1 MMIRLTIDG
10 ETVEVPE
17 GTTVLRAAQQA
28 GIDIPTLCDH
38 PELVPYGGCRLC
50 LVEIEGAPALQT
62 SCTLPASNGMVVYTN
77 TPRVREARKLIL
89 TLLFSERNH
98 FCMYCQMSG
107 GDCELQ
113 NAAYREEMTHWP
125 LQPNWQP
132 YPVDASHEDFVLDHN
147 RCILCRRCV
156 RACAE
161 LVGNFTLGVRERG
174 ARSMIIADFD
184 VPLGESSCVSCGTCV
199 QVCPTGAFIDRMSAY
214 KGRETEVERTKSIC
228 VGCSVGCGL
237 EIITRSNQLLRIDGD
252 WEAPVNEG
260 LLCEIGRFRP
270 VKDQRQRIVTPL
282 MRKDG
287 ALKAV
292 TWEEALD
299 YVAGRLKSL
308 AGQDGNGVAAVVS
321 ARLPA
326 EALHLFKQLF
336 ADGLGSDMVTS
347 TDGSVT
353 AVDGELPRGSLD
365 TLKSADCVFVVGADL
380 IEDHQ
385 VAGFFVKRA
394 LPKGTKLVVL
404 DGHDNGLTELAHHV
418 LHPQPGT
425 ERDVLLGIMAAVVE
439 LGLAKGEPESEHSQ
453 HAPDLVSQR
462 TGVSAEALRTVA
474 RLLASA
480 QSPAFVYG
488 NGDAQMAVLLRELA
502 GLVGASDAV
511 VGIYGKA
518 NGLAA
523 AVYGLNKPFAADGYE
538 AVYVALGDEEPTQ
551 ELVQWLQGASF
562 IAAQASHV
570 SPVTAMADVVLPV
583 EIWAEQEGHYLN
595 LEGRLQETQ
604 GALTPPGDVRSNVEV
619 LQALAQR
626 LGITLDDGWAREL
639 GLEMAAA

>member
-326 EALHLFKQLF
+326 EALYLFKQLF

>member
-326 EALHLFKQLF
+326 EALYLFKQLF

-551 ELVQWLQGASF
+551 ELVQRLQGASF